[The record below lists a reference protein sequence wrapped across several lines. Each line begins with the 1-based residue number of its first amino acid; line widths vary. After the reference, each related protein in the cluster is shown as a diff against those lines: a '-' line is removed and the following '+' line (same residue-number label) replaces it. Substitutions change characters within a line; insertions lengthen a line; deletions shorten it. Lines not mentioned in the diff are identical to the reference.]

1 MGKWLLLFLL
11 TPLVE
16 MYLLLEVGG
25 YIGAWPTIGLVVL
38 TAIIGV
44 GLLRVQGFAT
54 LTRGI
59 QRLNQGEMPARE
71 MAEGV
76 LLAIAGALLLTPSFV
91 TDSIGFVLLTPP
103 IRTQLAQRI
112 LERVEI
118 RMTGPGPAPGPARGP
133 APRGDPGA
141 AEGPAEGHTIEGE
154 FEKR

>member
-76 LLAIAGALLLTPSFV
+76 LLAIAGALLLTPGFV
-91 TDSIGFVLLTPP
+91 TDSFGFVLLTPP
-103 IRTQLAQRI
+103 IRTQLAQWI

-118 RMTGPGPAPGPARGP
+118 RMTARGP
-133 APRGDPGA
+133 AWEPAPHGDPGA
-141 AEGPAEGHTIEGE
+141 AEGSAVGTTKGHTIEGE